1 MKNAT
6 RVFGAALTLAVA
18 FCALGGVNSYATT
31 ADTDDKVWFGDKTA
45 SELNPDGASDIKLT
59 LPAGEEE
66 FETDIVFVLDKSTSA
81 TV

>member
-18 FCALGGVNSYATT
+18 FALLGGGVNSYATT

-45 SELNPDGASDIKLT
+45 SELNPDGASDISSLCQLAK
-59 LPAGEEE
+59 
-66 FETDIVFVLDKSTSA
+66 KSLKPT
-81 TV
+81 